1 MHIWAVANQKGGVG
15 KTTTVVTLA
24 GLLADQ
30 GLDVLLLDLD
40 PHGSLTSYFRYDP
53 DSLEQSAYDLFDQPV
68 TSAEQVERLLLATS
82 HDRITLIPASTAMAT
97 LERKSVG
104 SGGMGLMV
112 SRALAHLW
120 DRFDYVLIDS
130 PPVLGVLMV
139 NALAA
144 CRRLIVPVQTEFLAI
159 KGLERMVRTLSMIN
173 HARSEKL
180 QYHILPTFFD
190 RRTQASMQSLRVIK
204 QLYPEQIAQA
214 VIPVDTKLRNAS
226 AIGMVPSALDSSTH
240 GVRAYNILLRW
251 LQQQDQS
258 LKPQQPRVQIPG
270 KR

>member
-53 DSLEQSAYDLFDQPV
+53 DALERSAYDLFEPSV
-68 TSAEQVERLLLATS
+68 TSAEQVERLLLDTS
-82 HDRITLIPASTAMAT
+82 HARITLIPASTAMAT
-97 LERKSVG
+97 LERKSIG
-104 SGGMGLMV
+104 SEGMGLVV

-144 CRRLIVPVQTEFLAI
+144 CKRLIVPVQTEFLAI
-159 KGLERMVRTLSMIN
+159 KGLERMVRTLAMIN
-173 HARSEKL
+173 RARREKL

-190 RRTQASMQSLRVIK
+190 RRTQASVQSLRLIK
-204 QLYPEQIAQA
+204 QTYPDQIAHS
-214 VIPVDTKLRNAS
+214 VVPVDTKFRNAS
-226 AIGMVPSALDSSTH
+226 AVGVVPSVMDPATH
-240 GVRAYNILLRW
+240 GVRAYSMLLRW
-251 LQQQDQS
+251 LQQQEQQQTLQQS
-258 LKPQQPRVQIPG
+258 RAQILT
-270 KR
+270 K